1 MQDCSSKTPS
11 PFRRVLLAT
20 NLGEGSEEV
29 LHAALQLCRRSG
41 ASLRILHV
49 SKPYPPLSQDKGES
63 ARFIAL
69 PRSLDQEASELLR
82 EARERALSLS
92 LHCITRQESGVPAE
106 RILKALEAEE
116 TDLLILGTG
125 EPHGSIRNAFGPT
138 AEKVML
144 QAACPIMTVGR
155 VAAETFQPSPSDGP
169 VLFATDFHSCTRQAI
184 HQAIRYSRSIQQKL
198 HCAHVLPRAMQSIHG
213 DNTLAEL
220 LTNALKHLVTTNNT
234 SDQDTICKVIYG
246 SEISNAI
253 VNYARQ
259 IQAGIILL
267 EIRSDSILSCQDRLP
282 IAFRII
288 VESPCPVV
296 TIVCDAEAEPAH
308 VTDADACT
316 FQVPPAFLQ

>member
-1 MQDCSSKTPS
+1 MQDRSSKTPS

-29 LHAALQLCRRSG
+29 LRAALQFCQRSD
-41 ASLRILHV
+41 ATLRILHV
-49 SKPYPPLSQDKGES
+49 SRPHAPLDQDKAEFAGFL
-63 ARFIAL
+63 AP
-69 PRSLDQEASELLR
+69 PRSLDQQASELLR
-82 EARERALSLS
+82 EARERALSLG

-125 EPHGSIRNAFGPT
+125 EPHGSVRNAFGPT

-155 VAAETFQPSPSDGP
+155 VAAETVQTYPSDGS

-184 HQAIRYSRSIQQKL
+184 NHAIRYSRSIHQQL
-198 HCAHVLPRAMQSIHG
+198 HCAHVLPRTLQSIHG

-259 IQAGIILL
+259 IQAGIIFLG
-267 EIRSDSILSCQDRLP
+267 IRSDSILSCQDRLP

-296 TIVCDAEAEPAH
+296 TIVCDSEAEPEN
-308 VTDADACT
+308 VTDSEVRNFEA
-316 FQVPPAFLQ
+316 PPSFLQ